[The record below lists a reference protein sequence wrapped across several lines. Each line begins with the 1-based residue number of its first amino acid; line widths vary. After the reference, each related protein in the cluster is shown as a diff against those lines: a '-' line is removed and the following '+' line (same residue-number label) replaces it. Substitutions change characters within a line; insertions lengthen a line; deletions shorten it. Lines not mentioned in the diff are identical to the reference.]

1 MEDHFSTLFTRTH
14 SNRNNIAIFQ
24 YKVLKDII
32 KPSIEKELIVLE
44 VSLIEHVAEHQQV
57 SYAYASPV
65 FRYSFRSPKPLTNG
79 EWKSIEDH
87 NIQIHQQVL

>member
-65 FRYSFRSPKPLTNG
+65 FRYSFRSPKPSYKWGMEIN
-79 EWKSIEDH
+79 
-87 NIQIHQQVL
+87 